1 MNSSI
6 KEKPENNKQETA
18 PDEKKQP
25 EKRKKADL
33 KREDLKREDIQKKL
47 NGRTLMIYFVLLNKG
62 TTGVR
67 ELQRNLSLSSPSV
80 ARYHLD
86 KLVEL
91 NLVENRKGV
100 YHLIRKA
107 DIPVLTS
114 WILMGKFLLPRVLFI
129 AIFFS
134 LLFVF
139 YIAFFYSFWGT
150 DSFFVI
156 LFGALIIV
164 YTWIEVILQFKN
176 KPI

>member
-6 KEKPENNKQETA
+6 KEKSEKNKQETET
-18 PDEKKQP
+18 DKEELP
-25 EKRKKADL
+25 EHRKKADL
-33 KREDLKREDIQKKL
+33 KREDIQKRL

-62 TTGVR
+62 STGVR

-114 WILMGKFLLPRVLFI
+114 WILMGRFLLPRVLFI
-129 AIFFS
+129 AVFFS
-134 LLFVF
+134 ILFVF
-139 YIAFFYSFWGT
+139 YIAFFYYSWT
-150 DSFFVI
+150 RDSFFVV

-164 YTWIEVILQFKN
+164 YTWIEVILQLKN
-176 KPI
+176 KPM

>member
-1 MNSSI
+1 MNSSS
-6 KEKPENNKQETA
+6 KERT
-18 PDEKKQP
+18 EKNDQKT
-25 EKRKKADL
+25 EADKDKLLKHRKNA
-33 KREDLKREDIQKKL
+33 DLKREDIQKRL

-62 TTGVR
+62 STGVR
-67 ELQRNLSLSSPSV
+67 ELQRNLYLSSPSV

-114 WILMGKFLLPRVLFI
+114 WILMGRFLFPRVLFI
-129 AIFFS
+129 AVFFS
-134 LLFVF
+134 ILFVF
-139 YIAFFYSFWGT
+139 YIAFFYSFWTT

-164 YTWIEVILQFKN
+164 YTWIEVILQIRN

>member
-6 KEKPENNKQETA
+6 KERPENNKQETA
-18 PDEKKQP
+18 PDE
-25 EKRKKADL
+25 EKLPKTRKKADL
-33 KREDLKREDIQKKL
+33 KREDIQQKL

-91 NLVENRKGV
+91 DLVENRKGV

-114 WILMGKFLLPRVLFI
+114 WILMGRFLLPRVLFI
-129 AIFFS
+129 AVFFS
-134 LLFVF
+134 LLLLF
-139 YIAFFYSFWGT
+139 YLLFFYRFWGK

-156 LFGALIIV
+156 LFGALIVV
-164 YTWIEVILQFKN
+164 YTWIEVILQLKN